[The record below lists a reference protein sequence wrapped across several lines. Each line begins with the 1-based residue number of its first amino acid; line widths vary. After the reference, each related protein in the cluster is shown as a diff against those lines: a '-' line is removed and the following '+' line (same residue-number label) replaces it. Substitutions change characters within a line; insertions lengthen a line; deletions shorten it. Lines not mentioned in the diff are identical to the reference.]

1 MEIPTTQPETA
12 EAVREQREKAVLQAI
27 DEHGDSVMRYLIG
40 RTRHQ
45 HDAEDIF
52 QQLLLYALRRGN
64 PVKIQRIGWLK
75 LKAKHLH
82 LDLVRS
88 RKRKNETEIPEW
100 SEVSSAPT
108 EGSASYD
115 SEIELWQNF
124 CSEYPV
130 PDLEDKK
137 KKSLWLHVRYNF
149 SYIEVG
155 EHLGVS
161 KTTANAWALEARKKI
176 AAFVNEKNQTA

>member
-12 EAVREQREKAVLQAI
+12 QAVREQREKAVLQAI

-64 PVKIQRIGWLK
+64 PEKIQRIGWLK

-88 RKRKNETEIPEW
+88 RNRKNETAIPEW
-100 SEVSSAPT
+100 RDISSSPSG
-108 EGSASYD
+108 GSSSYD
-115 SEIELWQNF
+115 KEIELWQNF

-130 PDLEDKK
+130 PDLADKK
-137 KKSLWLHVRYNF
+137 KKSLWLHVRYGF
-149 SYIEVG
+149 SYEEVG
-155 EHLGVS
+155 EHFGVS
-161 KTTANAWALEARKKI
+161 STTANAWALEARKKI